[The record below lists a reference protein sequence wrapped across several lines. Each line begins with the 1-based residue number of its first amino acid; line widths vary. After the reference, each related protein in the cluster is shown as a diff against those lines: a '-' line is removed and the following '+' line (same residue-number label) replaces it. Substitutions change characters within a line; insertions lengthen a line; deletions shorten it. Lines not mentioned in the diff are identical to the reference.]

1 MSRGYVIGLGSLPGA
16 GKGALVEQL
25 EARGVRH
32 LHVGTMVR
40 QAAESNGFIPEDET
54 REAYL
59 PFWREHASRHGND
72 WLARIAFATAKDLKS
87 PVVLDGVR
95 IKADAQAIKDTKNAT
110 MVWLDG
116 DLPVLAQRLL
126 DRGRVED
133 VGIQTVEDHITS
145 LQAQLDGRGE
155 FDLGGVRELADIN
168 LFPTVQI
175 EDLEKRQLYNGRIAD
190 SLLDLCNLLPP
201 KSY

>member
-1 MSRGYVIGLGSLPGA
+1 MSRGHVIGLGSLPGA

-25 EARGVRH
+25 EARGVHH
-32 LHVGTMVR
+32 LHVGTIVR
-40 QAAESNGFIPEDET
+40 QAAEHNGFVPEDET

-72 WLARIAFATAKDLKS
+72 WLARIAFATASDLKS

-95 IKADAQAIKDTKNAT
+95 IKADANAIKGAKNAT

-126 DRGRVED
+126 DRGRIED
-133 VGIQTVEDHITS
+133 AGVQTVEDHITA
-145 LQAQLDGRGE
+145 LQAQLDSRGE
-155 FDLGGVRELADIN
+155 FDLGGVRELAEIS

-175 EDLEKRQLYNGRIAD
+175 EDLEQRQLYNGRIAD
-190 SLLDLCNLLPP
+190 NLLDLCNLLPP